1 MIHLSE
7 PVKIILDAVA
17 IVFSFVAWLTSIL
30 PALASLVT
38 LAWGCIR
45 IYEWW
50 KGRKHGDER
59 INKLDS

>member
-7 PVKIILDAVA
+7 PIKIVLDAIAVVVSVA
-17 IVFSFVAWLTSIL
+17 SWLTSIL

-50 KGRKHGDER
+50 KGRKNGNVR
-59 INKLDS
+59 LD

>member
-7 PVKIILDAVA
+7 PTKIILDALAV
-17 IVFSFVAWLTSIL
+17 VFSLAAWLTSIL

-45 IYEWW
+45 IYEWY
-50 KGRKHGDER
+50 KGKKNG
-59 INKLDS
+59 NVKLD